1 MTFTEIKTYPLSNDD
16 PDISLTAY
24 IAPADV
30 DQSFNEKRRG
40 LLICPGG
47 AYAFI
52 SQREGDAIAAEF
64 LAKGFNTFVLSY
76 TVNNRNHRGKKFP
89 AQLIEAATAMKFIKD
104 NADKF
109 HVDKD
114 LVFVAGFSAGGHLA
128 ASLGILYD
136 SEYVKNALNIDD
148 GYVRPAGMILSYPVI
163 TGGKY
168 AHRGS
173 IDNILLD
180 EREDEAKRD
189 EVSLEKRVDKNT
201 VPAFIWHTRTDDLVP
216 VQNSLSLAAA
226 LAENGVGFELHVYPY
241 GGHGASLATDVVS
254 WDNPTLAAWVE
265 RAVKWAKG
273 IKPKNEAE

>member
-1 MTFTEIKTYPLSNDD
+1 MLFTEIKTYPLSKDD
-16 PDISLTAY
+16 PEIYLTAY
-24 IAPADV
+24 IAPACAE
-30 DQSFNEKRRG
+30 QPFNEKRRG

-47 AYAFI
+47 AYAFV
-52 SQREGDAIAAEF
+52 SQREGDAVAAEF
-64 LAKGFNTFVLSY
+64 LAKGFNAFVLSY

-128 ASLGILYD
+128 ASLGILYNSD
-136 SEYVKNALNIDD
+136 YVKQALDIPD
-148 GYVRPAGMILSYPVI
+148 GYLRPAGMILAYPVI
-163 TGGKY
+163 TGGEY

-180 EREDEAKRD
+180 EREDEGKRD
-189 EVSLEKRVDKNT
+189 EVSLEKRVDETT

-216 VQNSLSLAAA
+216 IQNSLFLAEA
-226 LAENGVGFELHVYPY
+226 LAKYGVGFELHVYPY
-241 GGHGASLATDVVS
+241 GGHGASLATEVVG
-254 WDNPTLAAWVE
+254 WDNPTLAAWTE
-265 RAVKWAKG
+265 RAVKWAKS
-273 IKPKNEAE
+273 INPNA